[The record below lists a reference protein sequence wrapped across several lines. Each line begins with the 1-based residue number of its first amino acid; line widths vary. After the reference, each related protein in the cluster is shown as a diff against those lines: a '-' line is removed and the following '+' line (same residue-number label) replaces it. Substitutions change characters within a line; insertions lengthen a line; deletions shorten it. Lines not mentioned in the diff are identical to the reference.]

1 MIFTA
6 HNVFLL
12 CKFFIESCLLAWMI
26 LLVFPKKQK
35 SRVWLLPL
43 CLLSAVT
50 QLAAHVGLSSVS
62 LAQNTFILRYALFMD
77 ILGMTAAWFFT
88 RAEHDAA
95 FTAVF
100 HFLVGAA
107 IAQFLGT
114 QTVFCIF
121 GYQVLSAFDL
131 TMQLISALVTAAA
144 MLLCVGFCFCYRRK
158 LPLLVGRQLLLSDL
172 CSLAFLL
179 LAVLFNQF
187 FCATT
192 EYRIA
197 AILLL
202 VGLFLL
208 HYLVLVLLLR
218 IVEERQ
224 EKLDSLHLGQQQEL
238 QLQYMRELNSL
249 YDGMRALRHEYRN
262 HATYLKY
269 LLDSGKYDELAEYL
283 QRFDEPEN
291 RYFRFFD
298 TGNKLVDAILSTK
311 IGFAEAQNIPVRVR
325 ANLPETLAVD
335 GGSLCCV
342 LSNLLDNAIEA
353 SLREAEPEI
362 TVQLQLQKNYLVI
375 LIANKIADDVLRKNP
390 ELRSSKKDLEQHGYG
405 LKNVRSSIRRCNGM
419 IRMDCEDGR
428 FIVTATMQNTAEPES
443 LT

>member
-1 MIFTA
+1 MIFTT
-6 HNVFLL
+6 HNLFLL
-12 CKFFIESCLLAWMI
+12 GKFFAESCLLAWMI
-26 LLVFPKKQK
+26 LLVFPKKAK
-35 SRVWLLPL
+35 RRLWLLPL
-43 CLLSAVT
+43 LLLSAVI
-50 QLAAHVGLSSVS
+50 QLAAHVGLSALSF
-62 LAQNTFILRYALFMD
+62 AQDTFILRYVLFMG
-77 ILGMTAAWFFT
+77 IFGMAAACIFT
-88 RAEHDAA
+88 RAERGAA
-95 FTAVF
+95 FSAVF
-100 HFLVGAA
+100 HFLVSAV

-114 QTVFCIF
+114 QTVFCSF
-121 GYQVLSAFDL
+121 GYQAISTFDL
-131 TMQLISALVTAAA
+131 RMQFLSALVTIAM
-144 MLLCVGFCFCYRRK
+144 MLLSLGFCFCYRKK
-158 LPLLVGRQLLLSDL
+158 LSLLADRQLLLSDL

-208 HYLVLVLLLR
+208 HFLVLALLIR
-218 IVEERQ
+218 IAEEHR
-224 EKLDSLHLGQQQEL
+224 EKMDSLRLGQQQEL
-238 QLQYMRELNSL
+238 QMQYMRELNSL
-249 YDGMRALRHEYRN
+249 YDGMRALRHEYHN

-269 LLDSGKYDELAEYL
+269 LLDHEKYGEMAEYL

-353 SLREAEPEI
+353 SLHEAEPEI

-375 LIANKIADDVLRKNP
+375 LISNRIADDVLKKNP
-390 ELRSSKKDLEQHGYG
+390 ELHSSKKDLEQHGYG
-405 LKNVRSSIRRCNGM
+405 LKNVRNSIRRCSGM

-428 FIVTATMQNTAEPES
+428 FIVTATMQNTAEPQ
-443 LT
+443 

>member
-1 MIFTA
+1 MGIYGIFKKQRGIPPA
-6 HNVFLL
+6 PFLL
-12 CKFFIESCLLAWMI
+12 SSDERIPLPFLSVFI
-26 LLVFPKKQK
+26 
-35 SRVWLLPL
+35 
-43 CLLSAVT
+43 
-50 QLAAHVGLSSVS
+50 
-62 LAQNTFILRYALFMD
+62 
-77 ILGMTAAWFFT
+77 
-88 RAEHDAA
+88 
-95 FTAVF
+95 
-100 HFLVGAA
+100 
-107 IAQFLGT
+107 
-114 QTVFCIF
+114 
-121 GYQVLSAFDL
+121 
-131 TMQLISALVTAAA
+131 
-144 MLLCVGFCFCYRRK
+144 
-158 LPLLVGRQLLLSDL
+158 
-172 CSLAFLL
+172 
-179 LAVLFNQF
+179 LFNQF

-218 IVEERQ
+218 IAEERQ

-283 QRFDEPEN
+283 QRFDAPED

-325 ANLPETLAVD
+325 AKLPETLAVD

-353 SLREAEPEI
+353 SLCEAEPEI

-428 FIVTATMQNTAEPES
+428 FIVTATMQNTAEPQ
-443 LT
+443 

>member
-1 MIFTA
+1 MIFTT

-12 CKFFIESCLLAWMI
+12 CKFFAESCLLAWMI

-35 SRVWLLPL
+35 NRLWLLPL
-43 CLLSAVT
+43 CLLSAAL
-50 QLAAHVGLSSVS
+50 QLTAHIGLSSFS
-62 LAQNTFILRYALFMD
+62 LAQNTFILRYALFMGAF
-77 ILGMTAAWFFT
+77 GMTAARFFT
-88 RAEHDAA
+88 RAEHGTA
-95 FTAVF
+95 FAAVF

-114 QTVFCIF
+114 QTVFCNF
-121 GYQVLSAFDL
+121 GYQVLSTFDL

-158 LPLLVGRQLLLSDL
+158 LPLLVGRHLLLSDL

-208 HYLVLVLLLR
+208 HYLVLALLLR
-218 IVEERQ
+218 IAEERQ

-249 YDGMRALRHEYRN
+249 YDGMRALRHEYHN

-375 LIANKIADDVLRKNP
+375 LIANKIADDVLQKNP

-419 IRMDCEDGR
+419 IRMDCEDSR
-428 FIVTATMQNTAEPES
+428 FIVTATMQHTAEPERMS
-443 LT
+443 

>member
-1 MIFTA
+1 M
-6 HNVFLL
+6 
-12 CKFFIESCLLAWMI
+12 
-26 LLVFPKKQK
+26 
-35 SRVWLLPL
+35 
-43 CLLSAVT
+43 
-50 QLAAHVGLSSVS
+50 
-62 LAQNTFILRYALFMD
+62 
-77 ILGMTAAWFFT
+77 
-88 RAEHDAA
+88 
-95 FTAVF
+95 
-100 HFLVGAA
+100 
-107 IAQFLGT
+107 
-114 QTVFCIF
+114 
-121 GYQVLSAFDL
+121 
-131 TMQLISALVTAAA
+131 
-144 MLLCVGFCFCYRRK
+144 
-158 LPLLVGRQLLLSDL
+158 
-172 CSLAFLL
+172 
-179 LAVLFNQF
+179 FNQF

-208 HYLVLVLLLR
+208 HFLVLALLIR
-218 IVEERQ
+218 IAEEHR
-224 EKLDSLHLGQQQEL
+224 EKMDSLRLGQQQEL
-238 QLQYMRELNSL
+238 QMQYMRELNSL
-249 YDGMRALRHEYRN
+249 YDGMRALRHEYHN

-269 LLDSGKYDELAEYL
+269 LLDHEKYGEMAEYL

-353 SLREAEPEI
+353 SLHKADPEI

-375 LIANKIADDVLRKNP
+375 LISNRIADDVLQKNP
-390 ELRSSKKDLEQHGYG
+390 ELRTSKSDPMQHGYG
-405 LKNVRSSIRRCNGM
+405 LKNVRSSIRRCSGM

-428 FIVTATMQNTAEPES
+428 FIVTATMQNTAEPQ
-443 LT
+443 